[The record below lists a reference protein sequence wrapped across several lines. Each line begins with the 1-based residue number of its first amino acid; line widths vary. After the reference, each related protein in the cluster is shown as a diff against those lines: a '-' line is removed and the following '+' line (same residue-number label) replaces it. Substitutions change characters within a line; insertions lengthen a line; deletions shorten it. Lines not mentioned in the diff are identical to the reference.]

1 MPSVFDLTTNLLEP
15 NSLYSRILYFL
26 NRKRQKKV
34 KYYLP
39 LITIKTLFVM
49 SGYSHYYIDSK
60 INRPSAAILLL
71 LGTAVDFNIHV
82 EY

>member
-1 MPSVFDLTTNLLEP
+1 
-15 NSLYSRILYFL
+15 
-26 NRKRQKKV
+26 
-34 KYYLP
+34 
-39 LITIKTLFVM
+39 M